1 LGGQH
6 WPTNGQ
12 ANGLFATS
20 FLRRKGRPKKAFRAN
35 PAQGGQGYKGG
46 AVQHFFVITQIKTV
60 KNYKQNMRQY
70 NQQSKTKGRQSFINT

>member
-6 WPTNGQ
+6 WPTIGQ

-46 AVQHFFVITQIKTV
+46 AVQHFFVLSLIKMQ
-60 KNYKQNMRQY
+60 KMYQ
-70 NQQSKTKGRQSFINT
+70 